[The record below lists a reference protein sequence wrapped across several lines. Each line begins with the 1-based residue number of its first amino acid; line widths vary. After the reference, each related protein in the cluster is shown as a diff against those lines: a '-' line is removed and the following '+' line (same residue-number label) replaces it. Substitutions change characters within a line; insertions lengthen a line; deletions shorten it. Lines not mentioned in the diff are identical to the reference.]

1 MFYQSYT
8 FRSLKRSALQYYI
21 DIKIVRWESG
31 AVKSKDKKTVGY
43 TENTKYRCLEDHQQV
58 NSMSIVSP
66 LNLDYCGIEQCEPG
80 HTFGPYARENYVVH
94 IIMKG
99 CGVLQMGKKEFRM
112 SAGEAFIIYPGQ
124 EEAVYQADGTEPW
137 EYMWVG
143 FHGHVA
149 KKIVRF
155 MGFTEEYPLIRVQDT
170 ELLRKEI
177 EKMLEARALTFV
189 NMLKRSSALYALIS
203 MMIEEN
209 PDEGEFENSCNTAY
223 VNEAV
228 EIMMQSYSKKLKI
241 SDIATTIGISR
252 NYLTDLFKHEFDMSP
267 QSFLMNFRMEKAAQ
281 ELVETDESIQN
292 VGINVGYPD
301 TLAFSKAFKQKYGM
315 SPSAYRTSSV
325 ELVQCDIKG
334 EYTGWYHL

>member
-1 MFYQSYT
+1 M
-8 FRSLKRSALQYYI
+8 
-21 DIKIVRWESG
+21 
-31 AVKSKDKKTVGY
+31 KSKDKKTVGY
-43 TENTKYRCLEDHQQV
+43 TENTNYRCLEEQRQV

-80 HTFGPYARENYVVH
+80 HIFESDVRENYEVH
-94 IIMKG
+94 IILKG
-99 CGVLQMGKKEFRM
+99 RVMLQMGKRKFRM

-124 EEAVYQADGTEPW
+124 EEAIFQADGTEPW

-143 FHGHVA
+143 FHGHGA

-155 MGFTEEYPLIRVQDT
+155 MGFTEEYPLMRIQDT
-170 ELLRKEI
+170 EPLRREI
-177 EKMLEARALTFV
+177 EKMLEARELTFV

-209 PDEGEFENSCNTAY
+209 PDEGEFENPSNTAY

-281 ELVETDESIQN
+281 ELIETDELIQN
-292 VGINVGYPD
+292 VGINVGYSDP
-301 TLAFSKAFKQKYGM
+301 LAFSKAFKQKYGM

-325 ELVQCDIKG
+325 ELVQCDMKR
-334 EYTGWYHL
+334 EFSGWPHL